1 MLLSLVSFVEKSHT
15 IVKVNMLVVTADT
28 FRGSVLIN
36 GNSRYFYSAMHNRQL
51 PNKTYSIS

>member
-15 IVKVNMLVVTADT
+15 IVKVNMLVTADT